1 MKKEKVV
8 VSRITQYGKILEN
21 RFKDAVLAVDGSVL
35 KQVAVDECR
44 AEIRT
49 YNKMVH
55 LLQGNGLTRYD
66 MKPESYFVS
75 ATVEDLKPIDAILLV
90 DAVAKSKED
99 HKRTMAFF
107 DAMNEGVK

>member
-1 MKKEKVV
+1 MRKEKVV
-8 VSRITQYGKILEN
+8 VTRISDYGKVLGN
-21 RFKDAVLAVDGSVL
+21 KFKDALGNCKEKEIDI
-35 KQVAVDECR
+35 CR

-55 LLQGNGLTRYD
+55 LLQGNGLSRYD
-66 MKPESYFVS
+66 MRPESYFVS
-75 ATVEDLKPIDAILLV
+75 VTVEDLKPIDAVLLV

>member
-1 MKKEKVV
+1 
-8 VSRITQYGKILEN
+8 
-21 RFKDAVLAVDGSVL
+21 
-35 KQVAVDECR
+35 
-44 AEIRT
+44 
-49 YNKMVH
+49 MVH

-66 MKPESYFVS
+66 MRPDSYFVS